1 MNKSLHNKLLLMT
14 KNIKLKNWKN
24 KLKSL
29 NKNKVR
35 ANYFATFGV
44 IQQ

>member
-1 MNKSLHNKLLLMT
+1 MKIEKIMNKSLHNKLLLMT

-29 NKNKVR
+29 NNKI
-35 ANYFATFGV
+35 TC
-44 IQQ
+44 